1 MMKKTWILAV
11 LTLAFDVAHADLA
24 GDLRA
29 LRGTV
34 SEMANTSKELSNLT
48 GPNDDSSMSIATN
61 EPVVTASS
69 LNEGDILMSKIAN
82 IKLLKEPSKK
92 AERAASLTKSD
103 EMVYTGTQA
112 NGFYAVATANKG
124 EGWVEKILV
133 KKR

>member
-1 MMKKTWILAV
+1 MMRRWMCAV
-11 LTLAFDVAHADLA
+11 LMLAFDVAHADLA
-24 GDLRA
+24 SDLRA

-48 GPNDDSSMSIATN
+48 GPNDAPSPSVATN
-61 EPVVTASS
+61 EPVATGSS

-103 EMVYTGTQA
+103 EMIYTGAQA

>member
-1 MMKKTWILAV
+1 MKSTWMFTV
-11 LTLAFDVAHADLA
+11 LIFAFDVAHADLA

-48 GPNDDSSMSIATN
+48 GSSDASSPSTATN
-61 EPVVTASS
+61 EPVTTPSS

-82 IKLLKEPSKK
+82 IKLFKEPSKK
-92 AERAASLTKSD
+92 ADRAASLTKSD
-103 EMVYTGTQA
+103 EMIYTGTQA